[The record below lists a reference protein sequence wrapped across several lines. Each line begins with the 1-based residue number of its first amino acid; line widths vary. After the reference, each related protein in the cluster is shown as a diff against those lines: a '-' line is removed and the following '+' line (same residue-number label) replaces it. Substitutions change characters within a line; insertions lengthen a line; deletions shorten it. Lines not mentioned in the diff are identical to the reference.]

1 MLAVGLV
8 LTGLTTGCGSQGARN
23 TIKLGGN
30 LEMTGGS
37 ASYGI
42 SSRNGTELALKE
54 QNEKGGVLDKK
65 VELVVADN
73 KSEATEATNAMQK
86 LIPQDRVI
94 GVIGPNLSSAVI
106 ASTAVSGAAKTAD
119 ISPMGT
125 NPQVT
130 VDGLGKVKPYNFR
143 ACFINPFQGTV
154 MAYFALNTPKV
165 KRAAIMIDNSSD
177 YSKGLAQF
185 FKKQFEK
192 GGGEVVAEEVYL

>member
-30 LEMTGGS
+30 LEMTGES

-42 SSRNGTELALKE
+42 SSRNGIELALKE

-94 GVIGPNLSSAVI
+94 GVIGPNLSSVVI

-119 ISPMGT
+119 
-125 NPQVT
+125 
-130 VDGLGKVKPYNFR
+130 KPYNFR
-143 ACFINPFQGTV
+143 ACFIDPFQGTV
-154 MAYFALNTPKV
+154 MAHFALNTPKV

>member
-30 LEMTGGS
+30 LEMTGES

-42 SSRNGTELALKE
+42 SSRNGIELALKE

-94 GVIGPNLSSAVI
+94 GGHWA
-106 ASTAVSGAAKTAD
+106 
-119 ISPMGT
+119 
-125 NPQVT
+125 
-130 VDGLGKVKPYNFR
+130 
-143 ACFINPFQGTV
+143 
-154 MAYFALNTPKV
+154 
-165 KRAAIMIDNSSD
+165 
-177 YSKGLAQF
+177 
-185 FKKQFEK
+185 
-192 GGGEVVAEEVYL
+192 